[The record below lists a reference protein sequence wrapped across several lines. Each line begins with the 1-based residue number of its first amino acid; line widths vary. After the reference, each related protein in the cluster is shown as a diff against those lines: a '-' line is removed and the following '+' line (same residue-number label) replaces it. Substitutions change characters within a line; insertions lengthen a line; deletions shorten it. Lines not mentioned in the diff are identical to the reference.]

1 METSAY
7 TRKCY
12 ATARAVRHEMTEAGG
27 KTLLR
32 SVFGLAMS
40 DKVWEVG
47 IPAQERL
54 STEKRVEQLKQ
65 YKEIGKGEC

>member
-1 METSAY
+1 
-7 TRKCY
+7 
-12 ATARAVRHEMTEAGG
+12 MTEAGG